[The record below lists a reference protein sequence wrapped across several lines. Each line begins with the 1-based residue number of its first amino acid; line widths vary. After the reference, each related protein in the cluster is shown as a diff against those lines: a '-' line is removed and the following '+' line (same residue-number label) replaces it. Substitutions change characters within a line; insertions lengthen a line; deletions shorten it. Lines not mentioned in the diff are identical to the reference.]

1 MAVNEGQASRTRRL
15 IAAGLIVIAS
25 LVAFLALAA
34 IWVNRQALNT
44 DNWTRTSSELLEQPV
59 IRDRVAARLT
69 DELYQSVDVQQVLSD
84 ALPPRAQ
91 VLAAPA
97 ANALR
102 TQVEK
107 TARKALARPDVQA
120 LWADAN
126 RTAHEQ
132 LLVVL
137 DGGGTTVSTQNGE
150 VVLNLQDMLAKL
162 QQETGIG
169 GRLRKVLPAS
179 ATQVTLFRSNQLS
192 AAQTGVKILRP
203 LPIVLLL
210 VSLALFGIAVAI
222 APGWRRRALR
232 AYGIGFIVV
241 GLATLLARSLGGDAF
256 VSSLAKTAAAEP
268 AIREV
273 WTISTEL
280 LDQVAV
286 ATIGYGIV
294 MVAAAWL
301 AGPTRIAT
309 ATRRAVAP
317 YWRSPA
323 IAYPGLAV
331 VVLLLLWWAPTPAWR
346 NVAMVLILVALL
358 AVGVEAL
365 RRQIIREFPDATR
378 EEATRRYR
386 ERWDNLVAGSR
397 RRGGSLRAGASRT
410 AQSATTAIASTRD
423 AASERFSSPQ
433 DASDTRLQQLER
445 LAQLRES
452 GILSD
457 EELRAEKERI
467 LNPV

>member
-132 LLVVL
+132 LLTVL

-162 QQETGIG
+162 QQDTGVG

-179 ATQVTLFRSNQLS
+179 ATQITLFRSNQLS

-241 GLATLLARSLGGDAF
+241 GPATLLARCLGGDAF

-433 DASDTRLQQLER
+433 DASDPRLQQLER

>member
-1 MAVNEGQASRTRRL
+1 MAVNEGQASRTRRT
-15 IAAGLIVIAS
+15 IAAALIVVAS

-44 DNWTRTSSELLEQPV
+44 DNWTRTSSQLLEQPV

-132 LLVVL
+132 LLAVL
-137 DGGGTTVSTQNGE
+137 NGGGTTVSTQNGE
-150 VVLNLQDMLAKL
+150 VVLNLQDLLAKL
-162 QQETGIG
+162 QQETGVG

-179 ATQVTLFRSNQLS
+179 ATQVALFRSNQLS

-241 GLATLLARSLGGDAF
+241 GLATLLARSLGGDEF

-268 AIREV
+268 AVR
-273 WTISTEL
+273 TIWSIGTEL
-280 LDQVAV
+280 LDQIAV
-286 ATIGYGIV
+286 ATIGYGVV
-294 MVAAAWL
+294 MVLAAWL
-301 AGPTRIAT
+301 AGPTRVAT

-317 YWRSPA
+317 YWRSPV
-323 IAYPGLAV
+323 IAYSGLAV
-331 VVLLLLWWAPTPAWR
+331 VFLILLWWAPTPAWR
-346 NVAMVLILVALL
+346 NAAMVLILLVLL

-378 EEATRRYR
+378 EDANRRYR
-386 ERWDNLVAGSR
+386 ERWDNFVAGTR
-397 RRGGSLRAGASRT
+397 RRGGSLYAGASRT
-410 AQSATTAIASTRD
+410 AQSATTALASTRD
-423 AASERFSSPQ
+423 AATERLSSPQ
-433 DASDTRLQQLER
+433 TPEDARLQQLER
-445 LAQLRES
+445 LAQLREA

-467 LNPV
+467 LNPA

>member
-25 LVAFLALAA
+25 LVAFLALAS

-44 DNWTRTSSELLEQPV
+44 DNWTRTSSQLLEQPV

-132 LLVVL
+132 LLAVL
-137 DGGGTTVSTQNGE
+137 NGGGTTVSTQNGE

-179 ATQVTLFRSNQLS
+179 ATQIRLFRSNQLS

-268 AIREV
+268 AIRQV
-273 WTISTEL
+273 WSIGTEL

-317 YWRSPA
+317 FWRSPA
-323 IAYPGLAV
+323 IAYSGLAI
-331 VVLLLLWWAPTPAWR
+331 VVLILLWWAPTPAWR
-346 NVAMVLILVALL
+346 NAAMVLILVAPARRRGRGAAAPDHPRVPGRDARGRQP
-358 AVGVEAL
+358 AVPRALGRLHRRQPPPRRVVARGRIAHGPVGDGRARL
-365 RRQIIREFPDATR
+365 RR
-378 EEATRRYR
+378 ATRRA
-386 ERWDNLVAGSR
+386 NASAR
-397 RRGGSLRAGASRT
+397 RRAPRMPASSSSSGSLSYGRRGS
-410 AQSATTAIASTRD
+410 SARKS
-423 AASERFSSPQ
+423 
-433 DASDTRLQQLER
+433 
-445 LAQLRES
+445 
-452 GILSD
+452 
-457 EELRAEKERI
+457 
-467 LNPV
+467 